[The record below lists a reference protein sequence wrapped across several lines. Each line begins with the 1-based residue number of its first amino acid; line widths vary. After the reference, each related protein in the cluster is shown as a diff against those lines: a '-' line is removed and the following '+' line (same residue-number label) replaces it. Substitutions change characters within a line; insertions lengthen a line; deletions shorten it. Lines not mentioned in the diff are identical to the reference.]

1 MNQNRRKLREIALQA
16 MYAAEVSGDEL
27 NHILGT
33 TIQQPTYHDLDG
45 NGDDT
50 NTENNS
56 NASGQ
61 SKSGNTSEND
71 MSVGSQA
78 RREALKS
85 GELDKKGYQ
94 TNFAEK
100 LFLRTQRNLKE
111 LDAIIEDQISN
122 WDMERLALIDR
133 QILRIALCELLY
145 FEDIPTKVS
154 INEAIEIAKHYS
166 TSKSGKFINGI
177 LDAAYNK
184 LNEEGRIEKSG
195 RGLVDNS
202 NS

>member
-1 MNQNRRKLREIALQA
+1 
-16 MYAAEVSGDEL
+16 
-27 NHILGT
+27 
-33 TIQQPTYHDLDG
+33 
-45 NGDDT
+45 
-50 NTENNS
+50 
-56 NASGQ
+56 
-61 SKSGNTSEND
+61 
-71 MSVGSQA
+71 MSVGGKA

-85 GELDKKGYQ
+85 GELDKQGYQ

-154 INEAIEIAKHYS
+154 INEAIEIAKEYS

-184 LNEEGRIEKSG
+184 LNSEGKIKKTG
-195 RGLVDNS
+195 RGLVEGGKS
-202 NS
+202 GEGS